1 MFRTFAFFPVSSHPH
16 LHSMVIRSYLLI
28 QQYTEAMMALTAC
41 PALRDHVTPQ
51 TLAMVEC
58 VMSSTGQ
65 GGRGHM
71 LLVRVPS
78 LQLARLARE
87 RLEEAQQK
95 LGLER
100 HFAVVLGGPTNEIS
114 LAPHFCTQLRVCN
127 THSLALIT
135 FCCWI
140 KY

>member
-1 MFRTFAFFPVSSHPH
+1 
-16 LHSMVIRSYLLI
+16 MVIRSYLLI

-51 TLAMVEC
+51 TLAMVEG
-58 VMSSTGQ
+58 VMSSAGR

-87 RLEEAQQK
+87 RLEEAQNK

-100 HFAVVLGGPTNEIS
+100 RFAVLLGGPTNEIS

-127 THSLALIT
+127 TNSLNIFARCSVLLSLLLSANKIAP
-135 FCCWI
+135 FRI
-140 KY
+140 FDK

>member
-1 MFRTFAFFPVSSHPH
+1 
-16 LHSMVIRSYLLI
+16 MVIRSYLLI

-41 PALRDHVTPQ
+41 PALRDHITPQ
-51 TLAMVEC
+51 TLAMVEN
-58 VMSSTGQ
+58 VMSSTGP

-100 HFAVVLGGPTNEIS
+100 RFAVVLGGPTNEINLS
-114 LAPHFCTQLRVCN
+114 PHFCTQLRVC
-127 THSLALIT
+127 HLQYLLYISLPSKLT
-135 FCCWI
+135 LV
-140 KY
+140 